1 MLLQIAYVPGAFQ
14 RPPAREKIRRR
25 SQRQGPEHSVV
36 KQNGSMTLRT
46 AFGTEPRTNGDGQT
60 SAEALRKDSEHH
72 LRRDF
77 GEDRYTATVTTRWR

>member
-1 MLLQIAYVPGAFQ
+1 MI
-14 RPPAREKIRRR
+14 
-25 SQRQGPEHSVV
+25 SVV